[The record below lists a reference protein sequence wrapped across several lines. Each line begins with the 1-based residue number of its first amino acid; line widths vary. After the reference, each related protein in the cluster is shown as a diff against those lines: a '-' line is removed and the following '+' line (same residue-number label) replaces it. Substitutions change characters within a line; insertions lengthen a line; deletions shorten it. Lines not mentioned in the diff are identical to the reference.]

1 MKKIYLLSL
10 LAIVLAS
17 CGSVTRIQRE
27 EVETPL
33 IYSTRED
40 ISITEDIT
48 AVGKVK
54 NVSILFIE
62 FYRWNET
69 KKQLKIGPFR
79 FFDRDYE
86 EGYFNTIS
94 PIGKTFDEKIAV
106 YNFIDQNSKLD
117 YVTNVRYKKKFS
129 QHWCPRNG
137 NHRNCKRSNI
147 KEQSTCKITMTMNKY
162 IYLILGLFFITSC
175 SNVKLKTMNTAE
187 MRFSPMPAIP
197 TGDYE
202 AEATINFKRNIIRD
216 REVLNNYKQGTLSSQ
231 IEPIYVNLDQKTLRG
246 KIRTFLLK
254 YGSIRSGLKIASDP
268 TYDLAVYNLTEKYP
282 YVDYWTNIRISREV
296 QGRKSLFVILRNL
309 FSSKK
314 VSPYIKSGP
323 EKVKIVATGIDIMTD
338 AEYEAFKKTP
348 SFNNMKQVLFPLG
361 NAPK

>member
-1 MKKIYLLSL
+1 
-10 LAIVLAS
+10 
-17 CGSVTRIQRE
+17 
-27 EVETPL
+27 
-33 IYSTRED
+33 
-40 ISITEDIT
+40 
-48 AVGKVK
+48 
-54 NVSILFIE
+54 
-62 FYRWNET
+62 
-69 KKQLKIGPFR
+69 
-79 FFDRDYE
+79 
-86 EGYFNTIS
+86 
-94 PIGKTFDEKIAV
+94 
-106 YNFIDQNSKLD
+106 
-117 YVTNVRYKKKFS
+117 
-129 QHWCPRNG
+129 
-137 NHRNCKRSNI
+137 
-147 KEQSTCKITMTMNKY
+147 MNKY

>member
-1 MKKIYLLSL
+1 
-10 LAIVLAS
+10 
-17 CGSVTRIQRE
+17 
-27 EVETPL
+27 
-33 IYSTRED
+33 
-40 ISITEDIT
+40 
-48 AVGKVK
+48 
-54 NVSILFIE
+54 
-62 FYRWNET
+62 
-69 KKQLKIGPFR
+69 
-79 FFDRDYE
+79 
-86 EGYFNTIS
+86 
-94 PIGKTFDEKIAV
+94 
-106 YNFIDQNSKLD
+106 
-117 YVTNVRYKKKFS
+117 
-129 QHWCPRNG
+129 
-137 NHRNCKRSNI
+137 
-147 KEQSTCKITMTMNKY
+147 
-162 IYLILGLFFITSC
+162 
-175 SNVKLKTMNTAE
+175 MNTAE

>member
-1 MKKIYLLSL
+1 
-10 LAIVLAS
+10 
-17 CGSVTRIQRE
+17 
-27 EVETPL
+27 
-33 IYSTRED
+33 
-40 ISITEDIT
+40 
-48 AVGKVK
+48 
-54 NVSILFIE
+54 
-62 FYRWNET
+62 
-69 KKQLKIGPFR
+69 
-79 FFDRDYE
+79 
-86 EGYFNTIS
+86 
-94 PIGKTFDEKIAV
+94 
-106 YNFIDQNSKLD
+106 
-117 YVTNVRYKKKFS
+117 
-129 QHWCPRNG
+129 
-137 NHRNCKRSNI
+137 
-147 KEQSTCKITMTMNKY
+147 MTMNKY